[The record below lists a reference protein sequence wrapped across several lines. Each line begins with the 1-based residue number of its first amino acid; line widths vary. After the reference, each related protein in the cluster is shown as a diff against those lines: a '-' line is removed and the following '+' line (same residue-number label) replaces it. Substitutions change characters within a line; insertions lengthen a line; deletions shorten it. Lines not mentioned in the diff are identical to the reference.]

1 MTLLIYNHYDVQ
13 PAGDEKLW
21 ESKPFEPEVRD
32 GHIYARGVADNKG
45 NLLMRLQ
52 AIRYYLE
59 NYGDLPIRIIYLV
72 EGEEEIG
79 SPNLDAL
86 AKAYGHLWKDA
97 DLCIWETGGVN
108 EEGSPHTELGMKG
121 VTYLELH
128 SKLGD
133 HDLHSGEASMF
144 ESPVW
149 RLVQALNTLRSP
161 EGKVLIDG
169 IREQIKPPAE
179 RELQMIKDQMF
190 DLQETL
196 RSEGR
201 DSFLNNEKDKD
212 NILKFHYFEPTCNI
226 CGIWGGFMEP
236 GGIKTIIPMEAT
248 AKIDLRLVADLD
260 ASQIAGMIRAH
271 LDKRGFTDIEVKEL
285 IALPVGKTDV
295 NNRFLERSHMLLE
308 EAYGVKPDVTVT
320 SGGSGPFYYIASQ
333 FNIPVFHIGALYPAN
348 RSHAPNENIR
358 VKDYQKGLSAMLH
371 IIDGL
376 GDTSA

>member
-1 MTLLIYNHYDVQ
+1 
-13 PAGDEKLW
+13 
-21 ESKPFEPEVRD
+21 
-32 GHIYARGVADNKG
+32 
-45 NLLMRLQ
+45 
-52 AIRYYLE
+52 
-59 NYGDLPIRIIYLV
+59 
-72 EGEEEIG
+72 
-79 SPNLDAL
+79 
-86 AKAYGHLWKDA
+86 
-97 DLCIWETGGVN
+97 
-108 EEGSPHTELGMKG
+108 
-121 VTYLELH
+121 
-128 SKLGD
+128 
-133 HDLHSGEASMF
+133 
-144 ESPVW
+144 
-149 RLVQALNTLRSP
+149 
-161 EGKVLIDG
+161 
-169 IREQIKPPAE
+169 
-179 RELQMIKDQMF
+179 
-190 DLQETL
+190 
-196 RSEGR
+196 
-201 DSFLNNEKDKD
+201 
-212 NILKFHYFEPTCNI
+212 
-226 CGIWGGFMEP
+226 MEP